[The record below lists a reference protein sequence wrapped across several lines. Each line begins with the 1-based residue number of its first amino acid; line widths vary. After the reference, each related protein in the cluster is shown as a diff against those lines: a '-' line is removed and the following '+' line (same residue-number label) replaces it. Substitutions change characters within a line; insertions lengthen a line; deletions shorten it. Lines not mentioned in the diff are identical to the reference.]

1 MDRASIK
8 QIEDL
13 CEQREAKRDMSPEEI
28 AELMVMYN
36 YLARTIEEESVDRE
50 DESFKY
56 FVKAADTGYKLVATH
71 PEYSPMA
78 IMASI
83 KCGAYC
89 KRHDRDGEKYFNRAL
104 EIIESP
110 AIQNDPHRLAEAYF
124 NLGNAYVFSDLDA
137 ATKYL
142 KKSVDIA
149 APLLLDGDNS
159 LEEIFMLSSEI
170 LINQYDRSGDAAAAE
185 EMERLAEQIE
195 MKFD

>member
-13 CEQREAKRDMSPEEI
+13 CELREAKKDKSPEEI

-36 YLARTIEEESVDRE
+36 YLGRTIEEESVDRE

-56 FVKAADTGYKLVATH
+56 YVKAADTGYELVAAN
-71 PEYSPMA
+71 PDFAPIA

-89 KRHDRDGEKYFNRAL
+89 KRHDRDGKKFFDRAL
-104 EIIESP
+104 EIIELP
-110 AIQNDPHRLAEAYF
+110 AIQNNPPRLAEAYF

-159 LEEIFMLSSEI
+159 LEEIFRLSSEI
-170 LINQYDRSGDAAAAE
+170 LINQYDCSGDAAAAE
-185 EMERLAEQIE
+185 ELEKLAEQIE